1 MISEFPVE
9 ESTMASQE
17 SVEYP
22 AGDTI
27 AVQNMFLYSVNDF
40 RVMVRDFYPAA
51 AFTAVK
57 SAHETHEQ
65 AVMVEVSD
73 GIRQQVVPV
82 FGHAGIAADTV
93 DVPLTNTT
101 LKLAYGAKPIPLPFR
116 LHLKKFE
123 LERYPGSGSPS
134 SYASDV
140 VLVDETKGLEREAH
154 IYMNNT
160 LLYKGYKFFQSSY
173 DQDEKGTIL
182 SVNHD
187 LWGTWISYISYIML
201 ALGFALSL
209 MNRHSY
215 FQRLVKRLKK
225 ESAKLAVAALLT
237 GGFSLSVSAQSGIG
251 AGIPAIDPQISKAFG
266 ELWVQSADG
275 RTKPMNTMSSEIVRK
290 VAHKSTLYGKTADE
304 VVLSMMVYPEIWQT
318 LPIVRI
324 GDKALAAELGIN
336 GKNATIRQLFDE
348 HGHYL
353 LSEKVQAA
361 FNKPA
366 AFRNQLEKEY
376 IYLDERVSICF
387 MVFQGKLFKIYPRE
401 QKEDAWYAPGESAME
416 YSGGDSVFIQ
426 NGFNLLTQSISN
438 GKTSDAIDVLH
449 AAGNFQQK
457 FGGET
462 VPSESLKKSEIIYN
476 KINPFERIFP
486 YYLLF
491 GFLLIVVLLINIFRL
506 KPLPSFLKWA
516 FFAIILVLFAVHT
529 GGIVLRWY
537 ISGRA
542 PWSNGYESVVYV
554 AWAAMLA
561 GILFG
566 RKYPLVIG
574 TASFLAGISLFVAHL
589 SWMNPEITPLVPVL
603 KSYWLTIH
611 VSVIT
616 ASYGFFGLS
625 AFLGILVLILII
637 FRKKSNEGKVN
648 RYISQLTTIN
658 EMSVIVGLYFLTIG
672 TFIGGVWANESW
684 GRYWGWDPKET
695 WALITI
701 LVYSFISHMR
711 LIPALKGT
719 YNYNLASVIGFAS
732 VLMTYFGVNYYL
744 AGLHSYGK
752 GVAGGMN
759 PAMPVTLLLLAGL
772 MLWAYFKDLNYE
784 KKP

>member
-1 MISEFPVE
+1 
-9 ESTMASQE
+9 
-17 SVEYP
+17 
-22 AGDTI
+22 
-27 AVQNMFLYSVNDF
+27 
-40 RVMVRDFYPAA
+40 
-51 AFTAVK
+51 
-57 SAHETHEQ
+57 
-65 AVMVEVSD
+65 
-73 GIRQQVVPV
+73 
-82 FGHAGIAADTV
+82 
-93 DVPLTNTT
+93 
-101 LKLAYGAKPIPLPFR
+101 
-116 LHLKKFE
+116 
-123 LERYPGSGSPS
+123 
-134 SYASDV
+134 
-140 VLVDETKGLEREAH
+140 
-154 IYMNNT
+154 
-160 LLYKGYKFFQSSY
+160 
-173 DQDEKGTIL
+173 
-182 SVNHD
+182 
-187 LWGTWISYISYIML
+187 
-201 ALGFALSL
+201 
-209 MNRHSY
+209 
-215 FQRLVKRLKK
+215 
-225 ESAKLAVAALLT
+225 
-237 GGFSLSVSAQSGIG
+237 
-251 AGIPAIDPQISKAFG
+251 
-266 ELWVQSADG
+266 
-275 RTKPMNTMSSEIVRK
+275 MNTMSSEIVRK

-324 GDKALAAELGIN
+324 GDMALAAELGIN
-336 GKNATIRQLFDE
+336 GKKATIRQLFDE

-376 IYLDERVSICF
+376 IYLDERGSICF

-486 YYLLF
+486 YYLLL

-506 KPLPSFLKWA
+506 KPLPPFLKWA

-574 TASFLAGISLFVAHL
+574 TASFIAGISLFVAHL
-589 SWMNPEITPLVPVL
+589 SWMNPEITQLLPV
-603 KSYWLTIH
+603 H
-611 VSVIT
+611 
-616 ASYGFFGLS
+616 
-625 AFLGILVLILII
+625 
-637 FRKKSNEGKVN
+637 
-648 RYISQLTTIN
+648 
-658 EMSVIVGLYFLTIG
+658 
-672 TFIGGVWANESW
+672 
-684 GRYWGWDPKET
+684 
-695 WALITI
+695 
-701 LVYSFISHMR
+701 
-711 LIPALKGT
+711 
-719 YNYNLASVIGFAS
+719 
-732 VLMTYFGVNYYL
+732 
-744 AGLHSYGK
+744 
-752 GVAGGMN
+752 
-759 PAMPVTLLLLAGL
+759 
-772 MLWAYFKDLNYE
+772 
-784 KKP
+784 